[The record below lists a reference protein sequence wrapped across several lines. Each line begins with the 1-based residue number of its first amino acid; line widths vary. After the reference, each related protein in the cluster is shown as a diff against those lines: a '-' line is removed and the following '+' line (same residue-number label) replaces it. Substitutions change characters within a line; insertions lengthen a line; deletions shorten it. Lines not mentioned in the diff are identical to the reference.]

1 MKVEVGG
8 GESREREVG
17 SERLMKGRPGQG
29 IVRSDGKLV
38 YLFRKAKG
46 GGRRRAVL
54 KGGSGWVRWLRWL
67 RWEEDGCRGQGLTQW
82 VRRGGKEGVRDQEL
96 KRW

>member
-1 MKVEVGG
+1 MKVEAGG

-17 SERLMKGRPGQG
+17 PERLMKGRPGQG

-46 GGRRRAVL
+46 GE
-54 KGGSGWVRWLRWL
+54 GG
-67 RWEEDGCRGQGLTQW
+67 GQC
-82 VRRGGKEGVRDQEL
+82 
-96 KRW
+96 